1 MCVFVSVLH
10 VLLYLFCCDI
20 FPCAIIVRLVK
31 KLLGS
36 QLQFYWEAPTN
47 SEDSMIFHS
56 AAHTVT

>member
-20 FPCAIIVRLVK
+20 FVCAIIVRVVT

-36 QLQFYWEAPTN
+36 QLQFYWEALTEN
-47 SEDSMIFHS
+47 YYKF
-56 AAHTVT
+56 